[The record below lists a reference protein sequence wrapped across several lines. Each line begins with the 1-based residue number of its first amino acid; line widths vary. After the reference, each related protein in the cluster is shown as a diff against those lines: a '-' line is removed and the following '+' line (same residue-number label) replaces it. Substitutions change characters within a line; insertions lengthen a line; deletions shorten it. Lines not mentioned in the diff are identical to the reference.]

1 MLGSNFQTFLFAT
14 ISFQFPGKCF
24 SALSGVAQVFADF
37 LHPLEICLAAT
48 EINFKFCPR
57 NFQLSG
63 KSWDSYHQVNLSSG
77 NWTAWSGEVITHWL
91 KQLCIVQLYIFCK
104 RSPHICRSR
113 FCVGN
118 VPAHLIEWE
127 LGASREESAGQKGI
141 FSISHFIPANRCGNP
156 QRRGGNSVQR
166 GPIRVVERWPEL
178 YIFLWQINSHPV
190 PSVTRDIIN
199 HRPVWSRLKP
209 PSANHLNIQRAKNR
223 SAK

>member
-1 MLGSNFQTFLFAT
+1 MRLKLGSTFQTFLFAT

-37 LHPLEICLAAT
+37 LHPLEICLAAA
-48 EINFKFCPR
+48 EIKFCPR
-57 NFQLSG
+57 NFHPSG
-63 KSWDSYHQVNLSSG
+63 KSLGQLSPSESLLWQLDSLVRRSDHSLAKA
-77 NWTAWSGEVITHWL
+77 T
-91 KQLCIVQLYIFCK
+91 VQLYIFCK

-127 LGASREESAGQKGI
+127 LGASREESGQKGI

-166 GPIRVVERWPEL
+166 GPIRVVERRPEL
-178 YIFLWQINSHPV
+178 YIFL
-190 PSVTRDIIN
+190 
-199 HRPVWSRLKP
+199 
-209 PSANHLNIQRAKNR
+209 
-223 SAK
+223 